1 VLGSSSRKPPN
12 HLKNRANPW
21 LKTAMAASQGMQ
33 DQISNAMSTI
43 EDVLGNLRR
52 LQVTECESGKVDLE
66 DPHNIAQV
74 CQGSAFILLAMW
86 LIFANNS
93 KVAVAQKAPLEQ
105 RHAVCATISTAVAL
119 FSGFFNI
126 LQLTAIDDF
135 DLPGRENNFSLNL
148 SRPVEWIMTCP
159 IMQLKLVV
167 LAGARVPAYRRFM
180 MPLLS
185 VAVLLCG
192 TASMFTGDALRFGW
206 YGFGL
211 CLACIMFYHNALQI
225 SENSEG
231 EESAFNGDSDFRK
244 LSLLLI
250 ITWIPFPVW
259 FSLSVEGF
267 GVITDYLV
275 IEMGWVALNIISKFT
290 FIILMQ
296 RMKMV
301 HQRKLEAARELY
313 GLSPT
318 DEIAEE
324 ELKMKAKLPSGGVN
338 AAAYGLGYGEEA
350 ESEEKMVE
358 VVTET
363 MVTLGMS
370 AHTDRMLRLM
380 VDSGVTNTAVLERL
394 TMERCMELNLP
405 WVLIESAQKRWT
417 SEKMNLGQ
425 DKGGVVEKE
434 DPFMKLL
441 EANRNRLTG
450 KDMLPGMSGAAT
462 PTGIMG
468 SMGGFGGPMNEQ
480 VGDQIKGM
488 MMDVLQPMRDEITS
502 LSTQM
507 HNIEE
512 NLHRQLETTQES
524 IAQRMDFSQV
534 AILQTVNACQV
545 LLHKLD
551 SSQDGVV
558 QKIDGQKAVV
568 DNLLSNITGA
578 TDNTKQALLE
588 SVNSSSSVLL
598 QKLDLTQQDLLK
610 QSKVSHEVLESVATN
625 QGALS
630 KQMESSHEFTRKR
643 LVEME
648 DTLVKKTSE
657 MGGEVKAVQV
667 EKCDG
672 LLQHIQNDLASLG
685 KWCSA
690 MVESTEKATAT
701 QEERMIDVRRQTM
714 LIMDIVSSTQ
724 DAITASSESLQ
735 SFTHSQ
741 YMNNSAANMEMNLR
755 EVIMREMDVVKSSLL
770 GMDGGNQEVNLKSA
784 ICAMVERLDD
794 GVKRLELASEM
805 NAAGVGG
812 SASEIDEM
820 RQELANVA
828 QVLAQRQQEV
838 STQSVHQV
846 SEVLRGELSA
856 FKDTQNVQAQ
866 MSNSLTEQVSSFYD
880 HVTQNL
886 ERVEASLD
894 KLLNDKHG
902 DSQRKSRADRG

>member
-1 VLGSSSRKPPN
+1 
-12 HLKNRANPW
+12 
-21 LKTAMAASQGMQ
+21 MALSDHGMKQ
-33 DQISNAMSTI
+33 QLDDALSTI

-52 LQVTECESGKVDLE
+52 LQTTQNCDGKVDLE

-74 CQGSAFILLAMW
+74 IQGAMFIVFAMW

-93 KVAVAQKAPLEQ
+93 KVAVAQRAPLEQ

-148 SRPVEWIMTCP
+148 SRPVEWIATCP

-167 LAGARVPAYRRFM
+167 LAGARVPSYRRFM

-211 CLACIMFYHNALQI
+211 CLASIMFYHNIIQI

-231 EESAFNGDSDFRK
+231 EENAFQGASDFRK

-259 FSLSVEGF
+259 FSLSIEGF
-267 GVITDYLV
+267 GVITDYLI
-275 IEMGWVALNIISKFT
+275 IEMGWVVLNIVSKFT

-318 DEIAEE
+318 DEVPED
-324 ELKMKAKLPSGGVN
+324 ELKMKAKAQVSSATGGIL
-338 AAAYGLGYGEEA
+338 ASTYGLGAGEEA

-358 VVTET
+358 VVAET

-370 AHTDRMLRLM
+370 AHTDRLLRLL
-380 VDSGVTNTAVLERL
+380 VENGVTNTAVLERL
-394 TMERCMELNLP
+394 TGERCMELNLP
-405 WVLIESAQKRWT
+405 WVLVEATQKRWT
-417 SEKMNLGQ
+417 AEKMNLGQ
-425 DKGGVVEKE
+425 DKGGLIEKE

-441 EANRNRLTG
+441 EANRARMSQ
-450 KDMLPGMSGAAT
+450 KEVMMLPNIPGTPSSMPAMNIMSPGA
-462 PTGIMG
+462 PGHM
-468 SMGGFGGPMNEQ
+468 SEQ
-480 VGDQIKGM
+480 MEDQMRGM
-488 MMDVLQPMRDEITS
+488 MRDVLQPFREEV
-502 LSTQM
+502 LSKLHCM
-507 HNIEE
+507 EE
-512 NLHRQLETTQES
+512 NMQRQMESSQEA

-551 SSQDGVV
+551 SSQDSVMQKV
-558 QKIDGQKAVV
+558 DTQKIVV
-568 DNLLSNITGA
+568 ENVLTTLTGA
-578 TDNTKQALLE
+578 TDNTKQALME
-588 SVNSSSSVLL
+588 TVNSSSSVLL

-610 QSKVSHEVLESVATN
+610 QSKESHQVLETVATN
-625 QGALS
+625 QGAFS
-630 KQMESSHEFTRKR
+630 KQLESGHEFTRKR

-648 DTLVKKTSE
+648 GTLQQKISDSGAE
-657 MGGEVKAVQV
+657 MRSCQV
-667 EKCDG
+667 ERAEA
-672 LLQHIQNDLASLG
+672 LMQHIQSELAGLG
-685 KWCSA
+685 KWCQA
-690 MVESTEKATAT
+690 MVNSTEQATKT

-714 LIMDIVSSTQ
+714 LIMDIVTSTQ
-724 DAITASSESLQ
+724 DAITQSSESLQ

-741 YMNNSAANMEMNLR
+741 YMNNSSANMETSLR
-755 EVIMREMDVVKSSLL
+755 EVIMHEMAAMKNSLL
-770 GMDGGNQEVNLKSA
+770 GMEDTKEVNLKSA
-784 ICAMVERLDD
+784 IMAMVERLNE
-794 GVKRLELASEM
+794 GVKRLELASDI
-805 NAAGVGG
+805 
-812 SASEIDEM
+812 SASGLGGNGVDEM
-820 RQELANVA
+820 KMELANVA
-828 QVLAQRQQEV
+828 QVLAQQQQEA
-838 STQSVHQV
+838 STQSLQQV
-846 SEVLRGELSA
+846 SDILQSELST
-856 FKDTQNVQAQ
+856 FKDSQSVQTAQ
-866 MSNSLTEQVSSFYD
+866 ISDSLTEKVSTFSEQVN
-880 HVTQNL
+880 QNL
-886 ERVEASLD
+886 ARVEASLD
-894 KLLNDKHG
+894 KILEAKVESG
-902 DSQRKSRADRG
+902 RKARADRG